1 LGELGGI
8 NTLLSATQ
16 IDHLKEISGVD
27 VTQARLLSHA
37 LTHSSMGG
45 KDNERLEFLGDR
57 VLGLVI
63 AEYLYHKRPQEE
75 EGHMAKRFA
84 RLVSKDIL
92 AEVAIKI
99 GLDDIVI
106 ISKSEENTGGR
117 TNSTILADCC
127 EAVIAALYIEFGWN
141 TARHF
146 IMNHWKDYLMIDQPP
161 PRDPKTIL
169 QEWAQAKGLALP
181 QYQILSQ
188 SGPSHQPLFEVAVHI
203 PGYQMGRGSGSSKKL
218 AERQAAENFIEIV
231 GWSKRTDD
239 ND

>member
-1 LGELGGI
+1 MGE
-8 NTLLSATQ
+8 
-16 IDHLKEISGVD
+16 
-27 VTQARLLSHA
+27 
-37 LTHSSMGG
+37 

-63 AEYLYHKRPQEE
+63 AEYLYHKKPQEE
-75 EGHMAKRFA
+75 EGSMAKRFA

-92 AEVAIKI
+92 AEIAVKI
-99 GLDDIVI
+99 GLDQIVI

-146 IMNHWKDYLMIDQPP
+146 ILNHWTDHLMTDQPP

-188 SGPSHQPLFEVAVHI
+188 SGPSHQPIFEVTVHI
-203 PGYQMGRGSGSSKKL
+203 PGYDIGKGRGSSKKL
-218 AERQAAENFIEIV
+218 AERQAAENFIERA
-231 GWSKRTDD
+231 GWSIHMGD
-239 ND
+239 NN